1 MLSLIVHLARARAL
15 GAILGLAVG
24 CSAATTAPTSGTT
37 DRQAAFNPTITP
49 TQASLV
55 VGGTL
60 AFTANSAEKASWITT
75 GGTIDASALYTAPS
89 AGGTYRVIARW
100 PAHQRSDTAVVTVVT
115 VAPAPPPP
123 TPTPAPALTSLTIV
137 PDSLW
142 LTQKDTFALVAV
154 GHTSAGDS
162 VAPAVSWS
170 ATGGAVDIAGNYIA
184 GIFPGNYSIM
194 ARSSNGLVATT
205 AVHVDWNIVQILV
218 TPKTVSVTAGHS
230 QQFTAKGVAITNDT
244 VAVSVIWHAT
254 GGTITSSGLFTAGST
269 AGSYSVWCELAPPIW
284 NGSSVLFA
292 RRSALH
298 PRLAR
303 MPLTGSAAV
312 QVN

>member
-1 MLSLIVHLARARAL
+1 MPYTTLAARRAVL
-15 GAILGLAVG
+15 VAILGLAVG
-24 CSAATTAPTSGTT
+24 CSAATTGPTSGTI
-37 DRQAAFNPTITP
+37 DRQAPFNPTITP

-60 AFTANSAEKASWITT
+60 AFTASSLEKASWMTT
-75 GGTIDASALYTAPS
+75 GGTIDMSGLYTAPS
-89 AGGTYRVIARW
+89 AAGSYRVIARW

-115 VAPAPPPP
+115 VAPPPPP
-123 TPTPAPALTSLTIV
+123 ATPTPAPALTSLAIV

-162 VAPAVSWS
+162 VAPAASWS
-170 ATGGAVDIAGNYIA
+170 ATGGAIDIAGNYIA
-184 GIFPGNYSIM
+184 GIVPGNYSIM

-205 AVHVDWNIVQILV
+205 AVHVDWNIVQLLL

-230 QQFTAKGVAITNDT
+230 QQFTAKGVAITTDT
-244 VAVSVIWHAT
+244 VAVSVIWHAS
-254 GGTITSSGLFTAGST
+254 GGTITSSGLFTAGPT
-269 AGSYSVWCELAPPIW
+269 GGIYSVWCELAPPTW
-284 NGSSVLFA
+284 NGSPVLFT
-292 RRSALH
+292 RQSALH

-303 MPLTGSAAV
+303 MPLTASAAV